1 MDWKSIDGIRAFN
14 RTYLAALNLY
24 NQNYLDSGYTTT
36 EARVMHEIYERK
48 TCSANEL
55 LAVIPI
61 DKGYMSRILK
71 KFRQEGIIARTV
83 SEEDRRVHLL
93 AMTEYGLS
101 VTEEMIKRS
110 REDIRVSLANLSEK
124 ELSELSELLNRAGS
138 IVNRSRKEELK

>member
-71 KFRQEGIIARTV
+71 KFRQDVYKRQGDHSAY
-83 SEEDRRVHLL
+83 RRPGLLFWIYRGQQRFALYVHHQGL
-93 AMTEYGLS
+93 YGLQVLYYS
-101 VTEEMIKRS
+101 K
-110 REDIRVSLANLSEK
+110 
-124 ELSELSELLNRAGS
+124 
-138 IVNRSRKEELK
+138 